1 MGEIMSQPDI
11 DPELDDLADEPL
23 RDVKTI
29 HCRGTDE
36 NGNACSRKVVLSS
49 GWANKCPNF
58 ENCQSEYNG
67 AGQRLAPRSQWGEE
81 TGEQF

>member
-1 MGEIMSQPDI
+1 MSAPDI
-11 DPELDDLADEPL
+11 DQELDALADEPL

-29 HCRGTDE
+29 HCRASDAG
-36 NGNACSRKVVLSS
+36 GRPCNAEVALSS
-49 GWANKCPNF
+49 GWANACPS
-58 ENCQSEYNG
+58 CQTEYNG